1 MSEVEQTNAE
11 QAKKMP
17 VNLLVLGVGVALLL
31 GLLGLGVSTVYG
43 VYQVSENPVVVSL
56 ARAFKIRVAE
66 VNDTPILYSEYI
78 RDTNSLRLF
87 YAKKSTEVPYDK
99 NQQSD
104 QVLSRLI
111 ANILIQQT
119 APDLN
124 DNLGVTLPEFFDR
137 ILEPTILEKK
147 VAEQF
152 ATSTD
157 PQNSGFAE
165 EQVRARHILFTVNA
179 PADDAKAKADATR
192 VLKELQKGADFAELA
207 KKYGTDGTKDQGGD
221 LGWFGRGDMV
231 KEFEDAAYALNKGE
245 LVKAPV
251 KTQFGYHLIK
261 TEDKRSTKNFS
272 AYMNEKLKTAKIKVF
287 GKIHNPF
294 ANLQGGAT
302 VTAQ

>member
-119 APDLN
+119 AQELNVTVTDADREMAKKDILARFENDETKLAADLN

-192 VLKELQKGADFAELA
+192 VLKELQKGDILKRNLIRHDPQKLADVIMGIVHA
-207 KKYGTDGTKDQGGD
+207 
-221 LGWFGRGDMV
+221 
-231 KEFEDAAYALNKGE
+231 
-245 LVKAPV
+245 
-251 KTQFGYHLIK
+251 
-261 TEDKRSTKNFS
+261 S
-272 AYMNEKLKTAKIKVF
+272 
-287 GKIHNPF
+287 
-294 ANLQGGAT
+294 
-302 VTAQ
+302 